1 MNQLFAEFNK
11 KHRVKLRS
19 SKHQKPKINEYVE
32 LRFNKALAKI
42 KALHQTNDS
51 VHAHHT

>member
-19 SKHQKPKINEYVE
+19 SKHQKPKINEYVV
-32 LRFNKALAKI
+32 LCFNKALAKI
-42 KALHQTNDS
+42 KAYHQANDPA
-51 VHAHHT
+51 HAHHT